1 MNASPSIQKKLAGV
15 LAASVGISLLLVF
28 AFFAVRQFEQQREGK
43 LRELQSVA
51 EVIAFN
57 ASAVVDFQ
65 DSAGAGLLFS
75 ALASHSDIVA
85 ARLLVADGSRL
96 HAFDRDETQAPDA
109 ATAIETFSPSLMRR
123 LSLSHATISV
133 PVERQGE
140 VSGAVVLSA
149 SLRPLW
155 DEMLAGSAIYL
166 AGALVAFLIS
176 QWISRQLLVTILT
189 PLANLTATAH
199 EVAASK
205 NYLQRAR
212 KYGEDEIGQLADA
225 FNQMLAEISSRD
237 DELEANRR
245 RLKDDNAALAQEIE
259 RRERLEAQLKE
270 NARRLE
276 IVAAEARSNALR
288 AEDANRAKSDF
299 LATMSHEIR
308 TPMNGILGMAQ
319 ILLLRDSSEEER
331 LSCARTILNSGNNL
345 LTLLND
351 ILDLAKV
358 EAGKIQLDCVE
369 CSPAQLVAET
379 LNVFAESA
387 RRKQL
392 DLHVGENLNPERRV
406 LADASRI
413 RQILSNLI
421 GNAIKFT
428 ERGSIE
434 VSLREIGSAGTGANT
449 AADASAGTHAD
460 FEFVI
465 TDTGIG
471 IPEDR
476 LSLLFQPFSQ
486 VNTST
491 TRQFGGTGLGLSIV
505 RKLARLMGGDAGVN
519 STPGVGSRFW
529 FRIRLQTLPNV
540 PLAAADDA
548 APAPAE
554 SGLPRLSG
562 HLLVA
567 EDNPLNQKL
576 IEAMLRRLGCTCEV
590 VADGEQAVAAV
601 RGGGRYALILMDL
614 NMPQLDGY
622 AAARQIGQWLDAHA
636 LPPIPIVAVTAQV
649 FAADRIR
656 CMEAGMSDFV
666 AKPIDIA
673 LFASVLARWLPS
685 LGAGCPAAD
694 AANVVTREVDE
705 RKVAVIVTDLLPM
718 LQAQMYDAL
727 PRFNDL
733 KEALAGTRFAGEI
746 DALGEDLAVLAFD
759 KVASRLQ
766 QLAAAQN
773 WTPSCS

>member
-96 HAFDRDETQAPDA
+96 HAFDRDETQAPDP
-109 ATAIETFSPSLMRR
+109 ATAIETFSPSLVRR

-155 DEMLAGSAIYL
+155 DEMLTGSAIYL

-212 KYGEDEIGQLADA
+212 KYGEDEIGQLAEA

-237 DELEANRR
+237 DELQANRQ
-245 RLKDDNAALAQEIE
+245 RLKEDNVALAQEIE

-288 AEDANRAKSDF
+288 AEDANRAKSEF

-319 ILLLRDSSEEER
+319 ILLMRDASEEER
-331 LSCARTILNSGNNL
+331 LSCARTILSSGNTL
-345 LTLLND
+345 LVLLND

-358 EAGKIQLDCVE
+358 EAGKIQLEYME
-369 CSPAQLVAET
+369 CAPARLLAESVA
-379 LNVFAESA
+379 VFAESA

-392 DLHVGENLNPERRV
+392 GLKIAATLDENRHVF
-406 LADASRI
+406 ADATRL
-413 RQILSNLI
+413 RQMLSNLI

-428 ERGSIE
+428 ERGRIE
-434 VSLREIGSAGTGANT
+434 VSLRESAVS
-449 AADASAGTHAD
+449 DTHAD
-460 FEFVI
+460 FEFVVS
-465 TDTGIG
+465 DTGIG
-471 IPEDR
+471 IAEDR
-476 LSLLFQPFSQ
+476 LPLLFQPFSQ
-486 VNTST
+486 VNSST

-505 RKLARLMGGDAGVN
+505 RKLALLMDGEAGVS
-519 STPGVGSRFW
+519 STPGLGSRFW
-529 FRIRLQTLPNV
+529 FRVRLQTLQRDQVEVAQARNAV
-540 PLAAADDA
+540 HS
-548 APAPAE
+548 PAE
-554 SGLPRLSG
+554 AALPRLRG
-562 HLLVA
+562 HVLIA
-567 EDNPLNQKL
+567 EDNSSNQEL
-576 IEAMLRRLGCTCEV
+576 IETMVTRMGCSCDKVE
-590 VADGEQAVAAV
+590 DGEQAVAAI
-601 RGGGRYALILMDL
+601 RGDARYDLILMDL
-614 NMPQLDGY
+614 RMPKLDGY
-622 AAARQIGQWLDAHA
+622 EATRQIREWFARQERPQ
-636 LPPIPIVAVTAQV
+636 IPIVAVTANV
-649 FAADRIR
+649 FAADRQR
-656 CMEAGMSDFV
+656 CLDSGMNDFV
-666 AKPIDIA
+666 GKPIDYGVLA
-673 LFASVLARWLPS
+673 GALARWLPS
-685 LGAGCPAAD
+685 AGNGKPELVA
-694 AANVVTREVDE
+694 TSIGSKEVDDA
-705 RKVAVIVTDLLPM
+705 KAAAIVEELLPM
-718 LQAQMYDAL
+718 LKAHLYDAIA
-727 PRFNDL
+727 RFDEL
-733 KEALAGTRFAGEI
+733 KEALAGTRLAGEI
-746 DALGEDLAVLAFD
+746 DAIGDELGALAFD
-759 KVASRLQ
+759 RVASRLRA
-766 QLAAAQN
+766 LAAARN
-773 WTPSCS
+773 WSVSAP